1 MNVQPSSRQAESS
14 ADPLFMER
22 WSPRSFSTEMIGDA
36 DLMRMFE
43 AARWAPSAFNS
54 QPWRFI
60 YARRGDGAWDGFLGC
75 LVERNQIW
83 ARHASALVL
92 LASRTTLLPP
102 GQTTEVP
109 SPSHSFDTGA
119 AWAAFA
125 LQGTLTGWST
135 HAMGGFDKEKARAV
149 AKVPE
154 DYCIEAMVAVGKRGD
169 RTALPEPLQALEAP
183 NGRKPIDEI
192 AIPGLFWGK

>member
-1 MNVQPSSRQAESS
+1 MSVQSNSRQAEYG
-14 ADPLFMER
+14 ADQLFTER
-22 WSPRSFSTEMIGDA
+22 WSPRSFSDEKIGDA
-36 DLMRMFE
+36 ELMRMFE

-60 YARRGDGAWDGFLGC
+60 YARRGDVAWDRFLGC
-75 LVERNQIW
+75 LVERNQVW

-92 LASRTTLLPP
+92 VVSRTTLLPP
-102 GQTTEVP
+102 GQSAEVP

-135 HAMGGFDKEKARAV
+135 HAMGGLDKEQARA
-149 AKVPE
+149 AAEVPE
-154 DYCIEAMVAVGKRGD
+154 DYCVEAMVAVGKRGD
-169 RTALPEPLQALEAP
+169 KTALPEPLQALEAP
-183 NGRKPIDEI
+183 SSRKPVDQI
-192 AIPGLFWGK
+192 AMSGVFRGE